1 MRTTMR
7 RLAVALI
14 ALLAAPVAL
23 HAATNPVVAASK
35 RTAAVKS
42 ATLQMNVTTTIPGQG
57 RIVMTGT
64 GAQSGPNVRLSM
76 RTRAAGET
84 IPMDAIMLKEGGSY
98 VIYLRSPA
106 FSAQLPPGK
115 SWLRVDL
122 SKQAATLGIDFSG
135 LLSTTQT
142 FAPLE
147 KGLVSTTR
155 IGRETVAGKPT
166 THYRAVI
173 DVQRAA
179 RALPAYRKQ
188 VEALEKATGIRL
200 GRTPYH
206 VWVAGD
212 GRIRRMRFS
221 TPTAAG
227 NARGKSVQTVT
238 FLSFNEPVSIV
249 APPRAKVFAP

>member
-1 MRTTMR
+1 
-7 RLAVALI
+7 
-14 ALLAAPVAL
+14 
-23 HAATNPVVAASK
+23 
-35 RTAAVKS
+35 
-42 ATLQMNVTTTIPGQG
+42 
-57 RIVMTGT
+57 
-64 GAQSGPNVRLSM
+64 
-76 RTRAAGET
+76 
-84 IPMDAIMLKEGGSY
+84 MDAIMLKEGGSY

-122 SKQAATLGIDFSG
+122 SRQAATLGIDFSG

-142 FAPLE
+142 FGPLE
-147 KGLVSTTR
+147 KGLVSTAR

-179 RALPAYRKQ
+179 RALPAYKKQ
-188 VEALEKATGIRL
+188 VDALEKATGIRL
-200 GRTPYH
+200 GRTPYD

-227 NARGKSVQTVT
+227 NARGTSVQTVT